1 MSIDIARL
9 RKRFPA
15 LVHKHYLNSGSYG
28 LLSLDV
34 KRAFE
39 EYLACRDERG
49 SDWGEWAMR
58 DDSVRT
64 RMARLL
70 NASADEIAITTSASA
85 GINSLVTALDF
96 SGPRSKVVV
105 SDFEFP
111 TSGQIWHAQ
120 ELRGARIEH
129 VPEAANG
136 YIPLE
141 HFERAIDE
149 NTRVVAIAQV
159 CYRNGARLDVEEIV
173 RIAHRKG
180 ALVLL
185 DCFQAVGALGIDV
198 KALDVDF
205 AVGGMLKY
213 LLGTAGIGF
222 LYCRREL
229 IESLVPT
236 VTGWFAQ
243 ANPHDMDIYHNVP
256 ARTARRFQAGTP
268 PVPNC
273 YAAAAGLDIILEL
286 GIGEIERRIRALT
299 GTCMDRLLEAGC
311 TLATPREDAHRGPS
325 VCIQAADDNALVAK
339 LAERNIVTSCRAGNV
354 RATFH
359 CYNDDADID
368 ALVST
373 VVTNRDLLRRP
384 SNRD

>member
-1 MSIDIARL
+1 LSIDIARL
-9 RKRFPA
+9 RGRFPA
-15 LVHKHYLNSGSYG
+15 LAHKHYLNSGSYG

-34 KRAFE
+34 RRAFE

-49 SDWGEWAMR
+49 SDWGEWA
-58 DDSVRT
+58 VREDAVRA
-64 RMARLL
+64 RMAQLL
-70 NASADEIAITTSASA
+70 NASAEEIAITTSASA

-96 SGPRSKVVV
+96 SGPRNKVVV

-129 VPEAANG
+129 VPEAADG
-136 YIPLE
+136 YIPME

-149 NTRVVAIAQV
+149 KTRIVAIAQV
-159 CYRNGARLDVEEIV
+159 CYRNGARLEVEKIV
-173 RIAHRKG
+173 RLAHSRG

-222 LYCRREL
+222 LYCRSEL
-229 IESLVPT
+229 IGSLVPT
-236 VTGWFAQ
+236 ATGWFAQ

-256 ARTARRFQAGTP
+256 APTARRFQAGTP

-286 GIGEIERRIRALT
+286 GIGAIERRIRALT
-299 GTCMDRLLEAGC
+299 GTCMDRLVEAGC

-325 VCIQAADDNALVAK
+325 VCIRATDDDALVAK

-359 CYNDDADID
+359 CYNDETDID
-368 ALVST
+368 ALVSAA
-373 VVTNRDLLRRP
+373 VANRNLLRRQ
-384 SNRD
+384 R